1 MHSGAYHSEMK
12 RLTVPVTL
20 TYPDQLS
27 NAEVRK
33 ELLDAEVRANEGMKI
48 RLHFEC
54 PDDIKHDDPDR
65 T

>member
-1 MHSGAYHSEMK
+1 MK